1 MADICLI
8 SNPTAKSGEAENST
22 KKVCEYLEKRG
33 AEFVLWETEYPGH
46 ATELAKEAVQ
56 QGYRLIVA
64 VGGDGTLRETALA
77 VAQTD
82 AVLGVIA
89 CGTGN
94 DFIRTMKIPLDL
106 EKAVDVLLDGED
118 RTIDV
123 GMANSEMFFNVAGFG
138 FDVDVLD
145 YTELYK
151 PKCKNGSTAY
161 LLGLSRAL
169 FGLKQRKAKITF
181 EDGTIENNI
190 LLAAAGNG
198 RFYGGGIEVTP
209 NADPSDGYLDIC
221 IVHDVNFFTIIQ
233 ILPKFL
239 KGKHLGYK
247 EVIYRKEKKVTIECE
262 PESRIQVDGE
272 RMPGTPVTFQVIE
285 KALKIRLPKAE

>member
-8 SNPTAKSGEAENST
+8 CNPTAKSGEAEDAS
-22 KKVCEYLEKRG
+22 KKVCELLEKRG
-33 AEFVLWETEYPGH
+33 ADYVLWKTEYPGH
-46 ATELAKEAVQ
+46 ATELAKEAVEA
-56 QGYRLIVA
+56 GYKLIVA
-64 VGGDGTLRETALA
+64 VGGDGTLRETALS
-77 VAQTD
+77 VAKTD
-82 AVLGVIA
+82 ATLGIIA

-94 DFIRTMKIPLDL
+94 DFIRTSKIPLDL

-118 RTIDV
+118 LTIDV
-123 GMANSEMFFNVAGFG
+123 GMANDEMFFNVAGFG

-161 LLGLSRAL
+161 LLGLARAL
-169 FGLKQRKAKITF
+169 FGLKQRKAKIIF
-181 EDGTIENNI
+181 EDGIIENNV
-190 LLAAAGNG
+190 LLAAAGIG

-209 NADPSDGYLDIC
+209 NADMSDGYLDIC
-221 IVHDVNFFTIIQ
+221 IVHDVNFFTILL

-247 EVIYRKEKKVTIECE
+247 EVIYRKEKTVTIECE

-272 RMPGTPVTFQVIE
+272 RMPGTPVTFRVIE
-285 KALKIRLPKAE
+285 KALKIRVPKMQ